1 MQRGHCRAANGVV
14 VMRRWGEEKSA
25 RARIEIIPMIDVMM
39 FLLVFFVL
47 ISINVIPAL
56 GLRTTLPRSGQA
68 EKLSL
73 HKRAVITLTKDGA
86 VQLDGKTMGLEQ
98 LNSVLSQRK
107 AQGENLDITING
119 DESVKLQRLVDVF
132 DVLKSGGF
140 DNVAIAT
147 EKRA

>member
-1 MQRGHCRAANGVV
+1 
-14 VMRRWGEEKSA
+14 MRRWDEERSA

-56 GLRTTLPRSGQA
+56 GLHTRLPRSGYA

-73 HKRAVITLTKDGA
+73 HKRVVITLTKDGA
-86 VQLDGKTMGLEQ
+86 TQLDGKTMTLDQVGASLR
-98 LNSVLSQRK
+98 QRK
-107 AQGENLDITING
+107 ASGEDLDITING

-132 DVLKSGGF
+132 GILKAGGF

-147 EKRA
+147 EKHA

>member
-1 MQRGHCRAANGVV
+1 
-14 VMRRWGEEKSA
+14 MRRWGEERSA
-25 RARIEIIPMIDVMM
+25 KARIEIIPMIDVMM

-56 GLRTTLPRSGQA
+56 GLKTTLPRSGQA

-73 HKRAVITLTKDGA
+73 HKRVILTMVKDGTL
-86 VQLDGKTMGLEQ
+86 QLDGKTMSLDDIASA
-98 LNSVLSQRK
+98 LRQRK
-107 AQGENLDITING
+107 AAGDILDITING

-132 DVLKSGGF
+132 DILKAGGF